1 MNFMTDKNITE
12 NESGITVYRRAK
24 LWQIILIAFNAFN
37 GMAAYFLIG
46 LASYSAS
53 IGYGI
58 ATLVVGGLLTF
69 TRIFD
74 AITDPLLAFV
84 YDRFSTPF
92 GKVRPL
98 MLLGWLIQSLG
109 LLCMFNFFSSKG
121 HGIPT
126 FLGFYM
132 LYVIGYTIVNMTAQT
147 LPALMTNDPK
157 QRPTVGVW
165 QTVLN
170 YLTPM
175 ALNIVVYTVLMP
187 KYGGSFN
194 QEFLNIVT
202 WLCVGLA
209 FMGVVLVC
217 IGIGEYDR
225 PENFEG
231 LGKKEHL
238 KIRDMVDVLKNNKPL
253 QSYII
258 SASSDKIGQLAS
270 AASIVSTMLNGIL
283 IGNMGLATTLNVVGM
298 LPAILFAMYGARY
311 AGRHGNKESIVTWT
325 KNCIYANAVM
335 ILFFAIIRMTAGTK
349 SISSMG
355 IPMIVFVLLTF
366 LISGFSM
373 CVTTANTGFM
383 ADIIDYE
390 LYRSG
395 KYIPAVITGTY
406 SLVDKIVSSFSAAIA
421 TGCVALIGYTATMP
435 QPGDPDTAGVF
446 WMTMFLRYGLSI
458 LGFLCTLWAMKSCNL
473 DKDEMARVQTEI
485 AEKKAEAR
493 HEVIENELHRGDA
506 NA

>member
-1 MNFMTDKNITE
+1 MEKEKVTTVADE
-12 NESGITVYRRAK
+12 NVYRKAK
-24 LWQIILIAFNAFN
+24 LWQIILVAFNAFN
-37 GMAAYFLIG
+37 GMAVYFLIG

-58 ATLVVGGLLTF
+58 ATVVVGGLLTF

-84 YDRFSTPF
+84 YDRFNSPF

-98 MLLGWLIQSLG
+98 MLIGWFIQSLG

-121 HGIPT
+121 HGIPV
-126 FLGFYM
+126 FLGFYL

-175 ALNIVVYTVLMP
+175 VLNIVVYTKLMP
-187 KYGGSFN
+187 AYGGSFN
-194 QEFLNIVT
+194 QEFLNTVT

-209 FMGVVLVC
+209 LLGVILVC
-217 IGIGEYDR
+217 IGISEYDK

-231 LGKKEHL
+231 LGKKERL
-238 KIRDMVDVLKNNKPL
+238 KLSDMVEVLKDNKPL

-258 SASSDKIGQLAS
+258 SAASDKVAQQAS
-270 AASIVSTMLNGIL
+270 SASIVSTMLNGIL
-283 IGNMGLATTLNVVGM
+283 IGNMGLATTLSMIGM
-298 LPAILFAMYGARY
+298 LPSILFAAYGAKY
-311 AGRHGNKESIVTWT
+311 AGQHGHKESIVTWT
-325 KNCIYANAVM
+325 RRCIYANAA
-335 ILFFAIIRMTAGTK
+335 IIAFFIIIRMTAGTN
-349 SISSMG
+349 SIAAMG
-355 IPMIVFVLLTF
+355 IPMILFVTLTF
-366 LISGFSM
+366 ISNGFAM
-373 CVTTANTGFM
+373 CITTANTGFM

-390 LYRSG
+390 LDRSG
-395 KYIPAVITGTY
+395 KYIPAVISGTY

-421 TGCVALIGYTATMP
+421 TGCVALIGYTSTMP
-435 QPGDPDTAGVF
+435 QPTDPQTGGVF
-446 WMTMFLRYGLSI
+446 WMTMFLRYGLAI
-458 LGFLCTLWAMKSCNL
+458 AGWICTLLAMRHCNL
-473 DKDEMARVQTEI
+473 DKDEMARVQRDI
-485 AEKKAEAR
+485 AERKAQAS
-493 HEVIENELHRGDA
+493 A
-506 NA
+506 N

>member
-1 MNFMTDKNITE
+1 ME
-12 NESGITVYRRAK
+12 ESVHYRKAR
-24 LWQIILIAFNAFN
+24 LWQIILVAFNAFN
-37 GMAAYFLIG
+37 GMAVYFLIG

-58 ATLVVGGLLTF
+58 ATVIVGGLLTF

-84 YDRFSTPF
+84 YDRVNTPF

-98 MLLGWLIQSLG
+98 MIIGWAIQSAG

-121 HGIPT
+121 HGIPVFLT
-126 FLGFYM
+126 FYLI
-132 LYVIGYTIVNMTAQT
+132 YVIGYTIVNMTAQT

-175 ALNIVVYTVLMP
+175 ALNIIVYTKLMP
-187 KYGGSFN
+187 AYGGSFN

-202 WLCVGLA
+202 WLCVAIA
-209 FMGVVLVC
+209 FVGVVLVC
-217 IGIGEYDR
+217 IGIAEYDR

-231 LGKKEHL
+231 IGKKERL
-238 KIRDMVDVLKNNKPL
+238 KFSDMVAVLKDNKPL

-258 SASSDKIGQLAS
+258 SAASDKVAQQAS
-270 AASIVSTMLNGIL
+270 SASIVSTMLNGIL
-283 IGNMGLATTLNVVGM
+283 IGNMGLATTLSMIGM
-298 LPAILFAMYGARY
+298 LPSILFAAYGARY
-311 AGRHGNKESIVTWT
+311 AGKNGNKESIVTWSRR
-325 KNCIYANAVM
+325 CIFANIAIIAFFIIVRMSAGTASIAHMGITM
-335 ILFFAIIRMTAGTK
+335 ILF
-349 SISSMG
+349 
-355 IPMIVFVLLTF
+355 VVLTF
-366 LISGFSM
+366 ISNGFAM

-390 LYRSG
+390 LERSG
-395 KYIPAVITGTY
+395 KYIPAVISGTY

-421 TGCVALIGYTATMP
+421 TGCVALIGYTASMP
-435 QPGDPDTAGVF
+435 QPGDPATSGVF
-446 WMTMFLRYGLSI
+446 FMTMFLRYGLAI
-458 LGFLCTLWAMKSCNL
+458 AGWICTLLAMRRCGLTKE
-473 DKDEMARVQTEI
+473 EMVHVQKHI
-485 AEKKAEAR
+485 ADSKAAAAM
-493 HEVIENELHRGDA
+493 N
-506 NA
+506 